1 MEHNNESIKKMVSN
15 PFNSRINNM
24 ITEFDHIKEKEP
36 ERAFEIIKE
45 ASNCGNI
52 YAQLKY
58 CKFLRTTP
66 NLHIEQFA
74 RYHEAERLLLG
85 LFNLLDIPQ
94 TFCVD
99 VALELAVLYSEYL
112 HRPVGALGMYLYARR
127 LGGTIDEYNLQYLK
141 KKMMK
146 SDIRLLGKNYRDSL
160 LLGQEL
166 RHAGG
171 MTRLAEFF
179 LREAVDGAYT
189 AIDRKEN
196 GAVLTYA
203 QAALTLGDFYDT
215 QIDNNMIIRT
225 ERDKLYAVA
234 KAYGYPEYLRKEK

>member
-1 MEHNNESIKKMVSN
+1 MEHNNESIKLMMPN
-15 PFNSRINNM
+15 PFNTRINDM

-45 ASNCGNI
+45 ASNCGNV

-74 RYHEAERLLLG
+74 RYHEAVRLLLG

-112 HRPVGALGMYLYARR
+112 YRPVGALGMYLCARR

-141 KKMMK
+141 KRMMK
-146 SDIRLLGKNYRDSL
+146 SDIRVLGKNYHDSL

-166 RHAGG
+166 QHAGG
-171 MTRLAEFF
+171 MTRLTEFF
-179 LREAVDGAYT
+179 LREAVDGAYA

-196 GAVLTYA
+196 GSVLAYA
-203 QAALTLGDFYDT
+203 QAALTLGDFYDNLS
-215 QIDNNMIIRT
+215 DDNMIFRT